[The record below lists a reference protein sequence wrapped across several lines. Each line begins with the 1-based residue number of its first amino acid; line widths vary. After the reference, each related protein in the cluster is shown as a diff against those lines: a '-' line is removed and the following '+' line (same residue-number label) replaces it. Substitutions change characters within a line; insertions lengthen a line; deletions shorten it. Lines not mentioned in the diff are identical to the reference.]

1 MAGDGREVV
10 RDPRRSNA
18 PICTGRWPDG
28 NPCGMI
34 AERGKTKCRR
44 HGGKS
49 VSGLAHGN
57 FKHGRYSKDLP
68 TALAARAAEAA
79 ANPRLLSLSDDI
91 AVTEARLADLLR
103 DVEQGVCWDEV
114 VAALAAFDAAQ
125 AAGDWGRMDAQFA
138 ALRGLVARGQA
149 GQRVWQDIRQL
160 WATRGKLVQIEVKTL
175 QGLQQLVTVQQQ
187 LLLLGALTQ
196 AVVEA
201 VERYADKATGRQ
213 ILKAVQAEVTRL
225 ATLEERR

>member
-1 MAGDGREVV
+1 V
-10 RDPRRSNA
+10 
-18 PICTGRWPDG
+18 
-28 NPCGMI
+28 
-34 AERGKTKCRR
+34 
-44 HGGKS
+44 
-49 VSGLAHGN
+49 AHPN
-57 FKHGRYSKDLP
+57 FKHGRYAKDLP
-68 TALAARAAEAA
+68 TSLAARAAEAA

-91 AVTEARLADLLR
+91 AVTEARLAALFGE
-103 DVEQGVCWDEV
+103 VEQGVSWDEV

-138 ALRGLVARGQA
+138 ALRDLVARGVA
-149 GQRVWQDIRQL
+149 GRAVWQEIRQL
-160 WATRGKLVQIEVKTL
+160 WGTRGKLVQIEVKTL

-187 LLLLGALTQ
+187 LLLLGALTN

-213 ILKAVQAEVTRL
+213 ILKAVQAEVQRL